1 LPDGMDGPVPVCVNE
16 GKRMQ
21 ILSRWGTAL
30 LSMALFVGF
39 TGLATPVAAHQLGE
53 GYIILQV
60 QADKIVGHVELTLS
74 TLNTVVPL
82 DSDQDGKVSDAE
94 FLEKATTAKEYI
106 FEHVA
111 LGTDTD
117 WYRLEQG
124 EATVASYPLG
134 KYALFPFTIALPDP
148 MPQFLRLK
156 YTILFEEDPQHRG
169 LVMVERNSLTG
180 EENTTEAISLVLT
193 PEEPIQTLDLL
204 APIPA
209 TSILAFVKHGVWH
222 IWIGIDHILFLV
234 TLLLQSVLLR
244 RENEWEASESF
255 RPAFI
260 NVAKIVTLFTVAHSL
275 TLSIAALDIIT
286 LPSRFVESVIA
297 ASIVAAAALNF
308 FPRYSR
314 YLYAFIFVF
323 GLFHGFGFASVLGHL
338 TTQTGALVAAL
349 VGFNVGVELGQLAIV
364 CVCFPLLY
372 MIRKQLFYRRW
383 VLHLGSAVIGLIAV
397 VWLIERSFDLE
408 SIMGF

>member
-1 LPDGMDGPVPVCVNE
+1 
-16 GKRMQ
+16 MQ
-21 ILSRWGTAL
+21 VYHRWGSVFLSAFL
-30 LSMALFVGF
+30 LVLF
-39 TGLATPVAAHQLGE
+39 TGLTSPVNAHQLGE
-53 GYIILQV
+53 GYVILQV
-60 QADKIVGHVELTLS
+60 DAGKIVGHVELTLS
-74 TLNTVVPL
+74 TLNTAVPL

-94 FLEKATTAKEYI
+94 FAENAATATEYI

-117 WYRLEQG
+117 WYSLDRG

-134 KYALFPFTIALPDP
+134 KYALFPFTITLPDP
-148 MPQFLRLK
+148 APQYLRLK

-169 LVMVERNSLTG
+169 LVLVERNALTG

-204 APIPA
+204 APIPK
-209 TSILAFVKHGVWH
+209 TNILAFIKHGVWH

-234 TLLLQSVLLR
+234 TLLLQSVLMR
-244 RENEWEASESF
+244 RENAWEPAESF
-255 RPAFI
+255 RSAFI

-297 ASIVAAAALNF
+297 ASIVAAAILNF
-308 FPRYSR
+308 FPRYAH
-314 YLYAFIFVF
+314 YLYGFIFVF

-338 TTQTGALVAAL
+338 TTQTGALVSAL

-364 CVCFPLLY
+364 CVCFPLLFLV
-372 MIRKQLFYRRW
+372 RKQLIYRRW
-383 VLHLGSAVIGLIAV
+383 ILQLGSVVIGLIAL